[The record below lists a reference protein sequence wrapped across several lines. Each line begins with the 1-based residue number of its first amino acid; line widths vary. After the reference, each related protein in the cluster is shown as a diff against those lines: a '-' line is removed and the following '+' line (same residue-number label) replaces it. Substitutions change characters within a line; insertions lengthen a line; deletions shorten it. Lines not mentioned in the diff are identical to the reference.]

1 MHIRKIV
8 QFQKG
13 NAMLFLLLRWNS
25 LYTDIF
31 ILIGIVV
38 VLVIAF
44 IKSNSNLK
52 KEIEE
57 RKKRELQN
65 KRNSQ
70 DDWYK

>member
-1 MHIRKIV
+1 
-8 QFQKG
+8 
-13 NAMLFLLLRWNS
+13 MLFLLLRHNS

-38 VLVIAF
+38 VLVSAF

>member
-1 MHIRKIV
+1 
-8 QFQKG
+8 
-13 NAMLFLLLRWNS
+13 MLFLLLRWNS

-44 IKSNSNLK
+44 IKSNSDLK

>member
-1 MHIRKIV
+1 
-8 QFQKG
+8 
-13 NAMLFLLLRWNS
+13 MLFLLLRHNS

-38 VLVIAF
+38 VPVIAF

>member
-1 MHIRKIV
+1 
-8 QFQKG
+8 
-13 NAMLFLLLRWNS
+13 MLFLLLRHNS

-44 IKSNSNLK
+44 IKSNSDLK